1 MVTELKT
8 RNKKAIAFTG
18 VCHEVVS
25 IDAVK
30 EHPANA
36 LWRADSEKSVAE
48 ERQDLLDSIQSQG
61 LREPITMYEG
71 SQYII
76 SGHTRT
82 QMLRQLG
89 ATELPVIRLPRTKNM
104 PAQGEID
111 PMHEDIIREHAISN
125 TRVNTTIFGRYQY
138 AREIMAARVEGF
150 NNKIEAR
157 GQISTREK
165 LAHIKT
171 AGIGGKSF
179 DEIENIR
186 FGYTKEVKGKDYFV
200 EPRIDLYTDLG
211 NPDKDYTVRQLH
223 KIQWQDF
230 RAANFTDFF
239 AQQKFMDHSLATL
252 DFDTVIS
259 TIKDKL
265 SALEQSALTDT
276 YPGVNWFNDC
286 DDNFISAATHHMICA
301 FTVEELNKVFES
313 QGHNARAT
321 QGKAQSHYDIMI
333 QDADGNDISSVEVKT
348 TFGKTNWASGSNKT
362 GYALLFAY
370 NKERDRFFAV
380 STYLDE
386 GDWEGGVK
394 GKYTLSAK
402 TVYEKDVVN
411 YHKGDIELDN
421 DTYRIQKYRL

>member
-1 MVTELKT
+1 MSTVLKT
-8 RNKKAIAFTG
+8 RSGKDISFTG
-18 VCHEVVS
+18 VCHEIVS
-25 IDAVK
+25 ADTVK

-36 LWRADSEKSVAE
+36 LWRANSEKSVAE
-48 ERQDLLDSIQSQG
+48 EKQDLLDSIKNQG

-71 SQYII
+71 SAFII

-82 QMLRQLG
+82 HILRQLG

-111 PMHEDIIREHAISN
+111 PLCEDIMDEHAISN

-138 AREIMAARVEGF
+138 ARVIMAARVEDF
-150 NNKIEAR
+150 NNKIEAK
-157 GQISTREK
+157 GQISTKDK
-165 LAHIKT
+165 LVYIKK
-171 AGIGGKSF
+171 AGIGALAF
-179 DEIENIR
+179 DQIENIR

-200 EPRIDLYTDLG
+200 DPRTDLYTDLG

-223 KIQWQDF
+223 KIQWTDF

-239 AQQKFMDHSLATL
+239 KAQQFMDNSLATL

-265 SALEQSALTDT
+265 NSLEQSALTDT

-301 FTVEELNKVFES
+301 FAMEELNKVFES

-411 YHKGDIELDN
+411 YYMGDIELDN
-421 DTYRIQKYRL
+421 DTYRIQKYKL

>member
-1 MVTELKT
+1 MTKVLKT
-8 RNKKAIAFTG
+8 RSGKDIAFTG
-18 VCHEVVS
+18 VCHEVIS

-36 LWRADSEKSVAE
+36 LWRADSEKTVAE
-48 ERQDLLDSIQSQG
+48 ERQDLLDSINSQG

-71 SQYII
+71 SDFII

-89 ATELPVIRLPRTKNM
+89 AVEIPVVRLPRTKNM
-104 PAQGEID
+104 PAEGEID

-125 TRVNTTIFGRYQY
+125 TRVNTTVFGRYQY
-138 AREIMAARVEGF
+138 AREIMAARVPDF
-150 NNKIEAR
+150 NNAIEAK
-157 GQISTREK
+157 GQISTKDK
-165 LAHIKT
+165 LSHIKT
-171 AGIGGKSF
+171 AGIGHSAF
-179 DEIENIR
+179 DQIENLR

-200 EPRIDLYTDLG
+200 DPRLDLYSDLG

-239 AQQKFMDHSLATL
+239 AQQDFMDNSLATL
-252 DFDTVIS
+252 DFQSVIVE
-259 TIKDKL
+259 IKNRL
-265 SALEQSALTDT
+265 TALEASAITET

-301 FTVEELNKVFES
+301 FTVEELNKVFD
-313 QGHNARAT
+313 AKRIPATAT

-333 QDADGNDISSVEVKT
+333 KDHDGNDISSVEVKT
-348 TFGKTNWASGSNKT
+348 TFGKSNWASGSNKT

-380 STYLDE
+380 STYLEE

-402 TVYEKDVVN
+402 TVYDKDVVN
-411 YHKGDIELDN
+411 YYKGDVELDN